1 MKLHSSYQLFTSI
14 IHQLIRRLIYN
25 HNINSTLIISY
36 VLLLSLLSSI
46 SCSPNSIELDS
57 NTGGYKGIVVSIDE
71 NVDVNAFGRN
81 NFLDNLKVR
90 SFQISNYKISNFKF
104 QNY

>member
-1 MKLHSSYQLFTSI
+1 M
-14 IHQLIRRLIYN
+14 
-25 HNINSTLIISY
+25 
-36 VLLLSLLSSI
+36 LLSLLSSI

-81 NFLDNLKVR
+81 NFLDNLKV
-90 SFQISNYKISNFKF
+90 
-104 QNY
+104 

>member
-71 NVDVNAFGRN
+71 NVDVNAYGQDNFLN
-81 NFLDNLKVR
+81 NFKVR
-90 SFQISNYKISNFKF
+90 SFQISNLKF
-104 QNY
+104 CNL